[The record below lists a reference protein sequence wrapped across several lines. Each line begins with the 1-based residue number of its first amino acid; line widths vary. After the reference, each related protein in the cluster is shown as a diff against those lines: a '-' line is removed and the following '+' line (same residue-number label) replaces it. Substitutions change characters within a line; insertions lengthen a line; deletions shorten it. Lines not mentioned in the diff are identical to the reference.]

1 MWKLILFHY
10 ALFVCSFGATEEH
23 NGFFRRIVMEDQAY
37 RSPMR
42 KLLRFFERS
51 RDGWKR
57 KRQETGVL
65 TKRLSNRV
73 RKLEA
78 SRDLWKQRAK
88 QRQQEIRQLREE
100 LADSKK
106 AVA

>member
-1 MWKLILFHY
+1 
-10 ALFVCSFGATEEH
+10 
-23 NGFFRRIVMEDQAY
+23 MEDKTY
-37 RSPMR
+37 RSPVR
-42 KLLRFFERS
+42 KLMQFFERS

-57 KRQETGVL
+57 KRQEAKVV

-78 SRDLWKQRAK
+78 SRDLWKERAK
-88 QRQQEIRQLREE
+88 QGQQELRWLREE
-100 LADSKK
+100 LEEAKN

>member
-1 MWKLILFHY
+1 MFHY
-10 ALFVCSFGATEEH
+10 ALFLWPAGLNEER
-23 NGFFRRIVMEDQAY
+23 NEFARRIVMEDKAY
-37 RSPMR
+37 RSPVR
-42 KLLRFFERS
+42 KLMQFFERS

-57 KRQETGVL
+57 KRQEAKVVTR
-65 TKRLSNRV
+65 RLSNRV

-88 QRQQEIRQLREE
+88 QQQQELRRFREE
-100 LADSKK
+100 LEESKK